1 MSATPCKASTVHGH
15 RNQALLLDLMAWNR
29 ENGEDNSEQIER
41 LRRNLKVARQTE
53 LTARQEEFVHMY
65 FDLKMSVTAI
75 AEKEG
80 IHKSSV
86 SRTLKRA
93 RERLKSYLKYSL

>member
-1 MSATPCKASTVHGH
+1 MSATPCKATAVRGRHN
-15 RNQALLLDLMAWNR
+15 RTLLRDLMAWNR
-29 ENGEDNSEQIER
+29 ETGEDNSERLER
-41 LRRNLKVARQTE
+41 LRQNLRRARRDE
-53 LTARQEEFVHMY
+53 LTPRQAQFVHMY
-65 FDLKMSVTAI
+65 FDLEMSVTAI

-93 RERLKSYLKYSL
+93 RERLKNYLKYSL